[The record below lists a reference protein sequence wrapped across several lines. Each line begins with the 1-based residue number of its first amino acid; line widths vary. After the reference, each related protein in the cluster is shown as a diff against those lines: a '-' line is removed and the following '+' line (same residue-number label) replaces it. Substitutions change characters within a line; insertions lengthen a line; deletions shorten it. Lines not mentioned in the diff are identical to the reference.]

1 MTTASKLSLAMSRPR
16 KPMKRLILA
25 LLLLAPVAHA
35 GDDPVVAQR
44 GGDRITLSQARTI
57 LASLDADSRRKL
69 AAAPALTEFLRNVLL
84 QRAVLA
90 EAQAQHWEQRPEV
103 AAMLQRTHDLAVAQ
117 NFLLAQAAVPTD
129 YPPDA
134 DIAAAYEQN
143 KARFMQARGYHLAQ
157 IVLSGPQAA
166 QDATRRKLADL
177 RAKIGRAPTGM
188 EEAAKRLQGAQYA
201 DIGWLAE
208 TQMVAAVQAAV
219 SRLPV
224 GGLSDPVCING
235 VCHLFRLVET
245 RAAGP
250 APLADVRN
258 DIARALRQQKEQ
270 AGERAYANT
279 LLLRQPVQV
288 DEIQLGHLT
297 SAGPRQ

>member
-1 MTTASKLSLAMSRPR
+1 
-16 KPMKRLILA
+16 MKRLILA

-35 GDDPVVAQR
+35 ADDPVVAQR
-44 GGDRITLSQARTI
+44 GADRITLSQARTI

-69 AAAPALTEFLRNVLL
+69 AAGPALTEFLRNVLL

>member
-1 MTTASKLSLAMSRPR
+1 
-16 KPMKRLILA
+16 MKRLILA